1 MKSGFVI
8 FFIFAFASCFGQAL
22 STTPPGRRQALKQ
35 TTTVQGFSCEKGDA
49 WFYPDG
55 HLSSCT
61 LAVESTFGDARPP
74 AGSVIRLTPDG
85 KPLYLGLSFDTQ
97 IGEYLC
103 EGGGALGASQVPAI
117 VFYPDG
123 RLKLC
128 FLAGDQT
135 VQGVPCMGAGGFL
148 GAVFRHKHIPSVD
161 FYPDGK
167 LHSCT
172 LSKNFGGQDR
182 AELFVQSQ

>member
-1 MKSGFVI
+1 MKYGFLVLI
-8 FFIFAFASCFGQAL
+8 VSLAVSCFGQA
-22 STTPPGRRQALKQ
+22 SSTPPGRRQVLKQ
-35 TTTVQGFSCEKGDA
+35 ETTIQGFPCAKGYA
-49 WFYPDG
+49 WVYPDG

-61 LAVESTFGDARPP
+61 LAEESTFGDAHPP
-74 AGSVIRLTPDG
+74 AESWIRLTPDG
-85 KPLYLGLSFDTQ
+85 KPLYLGLSFDSQ
-97 IGEYLC
+97 IGEYMC
-103 EGGGALGASQVPAI
+103 EGGGALGASGTPTT
-117 VFYPDG
+117 VFYPSG

-128 FLAGDQT
+128 WLAGDQT

-148 GAVFRHKHIPSVD
+148 GAVFRHKHVPSVD

-182 AELFVQSQ
+182 AELFTQNQ